1 MNDLHSSSTV
11 LAALHAVTKFYGGQT
26 VLDGVSLE
34 LRAASRMAL
43 IGRNGAGKSTVLRL
57 LAGREEADGGEV
69 FRREDI
75 EIGVLDQELELASD
89 LSVLELSEQAFSGLD
104 RLEAELNR
112 LEAAGLDD
120 PVNFSSWEAL
130 SERIERRGGYA
141 RRARRDAGLK
151 ALGFRGRGGD
161 RGRNPSGGEENR
173 PGPRPRPMRQAD
185 AQRPGW

>member
-89 LSVLELSEQAFSGLD
+89 LSVLELKIGRASCRA
-104 RLEAELNR
+104 R
-112 LEAAGLDD
+112 AA
-120 PVNFSSWEAL
+120 SAL
-130 SERIERRGGYA
+130 SAGGVYA
-141 RRARRDAGLK
+141 G
-151 ALGFRGRGGD
+151 
-161 RGRNPSGGEENR
+161 
-173 PGPRPRPMRQAD
+173 
-185 AQRPGW
+185 